1 MSVNIIQGLNDYLK
15 SSPALPEN
23 VKNLEQ
29 EVRLSSRVDGI
40 CVWRGLLELGRR
52 GNLHAEA
59 AIKLVLTNLEDPDSL
74 GCFVQYRSAAKA
86 VPRHIGPALKQG
98 LLEAQ
103 HLQNRRGPGR
113 SRGDVADI
121 GLPSTSRARS
131 RV

>member
-1 MSVNIIQGLNDYLK
+1 MRQLPVSVNIIQGLNDYLK

-23 VKNLEQ
+23 VKKLEQ

-40 CVWRGLLELGRR
+40 CVWGGLLELGRR

-74 GCFVQYRSAAKA
+74 GCFAQYRSAAKTR
-86 VPRHIGPALKQG
+86 PKTHPFKPG

-103 HLQNRRGPGR
+103 HLRTPRGPGR
-113 SRGDVADI
+113 SG
-121 GLPSTSRARS
+121 GT
-131 RV
+131 